1 MLHTRNAY
9 GFPFICVQIAFELSC
24 NFYRKQNFTGVMHCF
39 EIKTTNLHYFVG
51 EDPFYG
57 GVNGSN
63 VTLPPSESGIGS
75 HLAKSWETIL
85 KHALMPIPSNM
96 SMYLTYLF
104 IIIFLM

>member
-1 MLHTRNAY
+1 
-9 GFPFICVQIAFELSC
+9 
-24 NFYRKQNFTGVMHCF
+24 MHCF
-39 EIKTTNLHYFVG
+39 EIKTVNLHYFVG

-63 VTLPPSESGIGS
+63 VTLPPSESGVGS

-96 SMYLTYLF
+96 STYMASQF
-104 IIIFLM
+104 